1 MIIYSSLFALVP
13 LLGSIARQLVCRD
26 CLQLYLMTLRQGATK
41 KDVVGFGY
49 LGDVTIE
56 IGQFSSRFK
65 HSSTFLI
72 FDL

>member
-49 LGDVTIE
+49 LGHVTIE

-65 HSSTFLI
+65 HSSTFLN